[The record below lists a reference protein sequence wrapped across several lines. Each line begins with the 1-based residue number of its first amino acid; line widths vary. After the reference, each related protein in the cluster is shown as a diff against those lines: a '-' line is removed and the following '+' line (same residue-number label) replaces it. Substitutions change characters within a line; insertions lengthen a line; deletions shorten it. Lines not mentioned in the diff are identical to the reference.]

1 VGNVPVLR
9 RISGVCGIASQLV
22 GLTIIL
28 VVASISPWFSWTE
41 NDLSILGV
49 EGSTTSLFNSGLIA
63 TGLLSLVFA
72 MGLGKSL
79 VTNLVGYFG
88 LASLSLGSISL
99 AVVGLFPRSI
109 DLPHDSASIAF
120 FVFIA
125 LALLLIGIAA
135 IIASHRRW
143 GVLSFVSAAVTLA
156 FLLVPWPWTGGAIE
170 QLLSCLPW
178 ALWTVLLGFRLLVE
192 KRTANI

>member
-1 VGNVPVLR
+1 LR

-22 GLTIIL
+22 GLTAIL

-41 NDLSILGV
+41 NDLSVLGID
-49 EGSTTSLFNSGLIA
+49 GSTTSLFNSGLIA

-79 VTNLVGYFG
+79 VTNRVGYFG
-88 LASLSLGSISL
+88 MASLFLGSISL
-99 AVVGLFPRSI
+99 SAVGLFPRSI

-125 LALLLIGIAA
+125 LALLLIGIDA
-135 IIASHRRW
+135 IVASQRLW
-143 GVLSFVSAAVTLA
+143 GALSLVAAAVTLA
-156 FLLVPWPWTGGAIE
+156 FLLAPWPWTGGAIE

-178 ALWTVLLGFRLLVE
+178 ALWTVFLGARLLTG
-192 KRTANI
+192 KRLVAI